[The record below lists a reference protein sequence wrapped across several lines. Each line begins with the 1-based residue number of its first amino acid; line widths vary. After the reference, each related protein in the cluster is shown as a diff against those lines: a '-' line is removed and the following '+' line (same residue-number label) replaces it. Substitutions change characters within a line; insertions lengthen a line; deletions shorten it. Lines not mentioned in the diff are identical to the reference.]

1 MPEPIWYF
9 AVGDEERGP
18 VTEAQIRTLIGTGN
32 LKRDDLVW
40 REGLDDWMPAGE
52 IPGLFGKEPGATK
65 GEPPVVRNS
74 QEPGPKKDSATVPP
88 AVPASPPLRRLHIRL
103 AAPVDVFRHWA
114 FVAQPLV
121 LGGFL
126 VMLLS
131 KGCDALAERDVAR
144 TNARPQLAEN
154 RFKDEWDREK
164 APLEKQRQELVE
176 REKNGAT
183 AQPALGTVEKQ
194 LRELDERKQRER
206 EQLLQG
212 PWQTLKAAARDAQA
226 RSDAWGFWRE
236 GFFWLGTAVFS
247 LGLLPVVFSGTA
259 PERWAG
265 LALLAIVVF
274 RLFFRLGG

>member
-32 LKRDDLVW
+32 LSRDDLVW

-52 IPGLFGKEPGATK
+52 VPGLFGKEPGGTK
-65 GEPPVVRNS
+65 GAPPVVRTS
-74 QEPGPKKDSATVPP
+74 QEPASKKDSATAPP
-88 AVPASPPLRRLHIRL
+88 AVPASPPIRRLRIRL
-103 AAPVDVFRHWA
+103 TAPVNVFRHWA

-144 TNARPQLAEN
+144 ANARPQLAESG
-154 RFKDEWDREK
+154 FQDEWNREK
-164 APLEKQRQELVE
+164 ASLEKQRQLI
-176 REKNGAT
+176 EKEKGGRAD
-183 AQPALGTVEKQ
+183 QPALANLEKL
-194 LRELDERKQRER
+194 LRELDERKQKEQ
-206 EQLLQG
+206 EQLSQG
-212 PWQTLKAAARDAQA
+212 PWQTLKASARDAQA
-226 RSDAWGFWRE
+226 RSAAWGFWRE

-247 LGLLPVVFSGTA
+247 LGLFPMALSGTA
-259 PERWAG
+259 PERWAA
-265 LALLAIVVF
+265 LVLLAIVVF
-274 RLFFRLGG
+274 RLYFRLGG